1 MSKRSWARLPKECII
16 PSCDNKPAAKGMCS
30 THYCRQRDGI
40 DMDAPIVK
48 RTQNVGEC
56 AADDCQNGARV
67 KGWCDK
73 HYRRFKATG
82 DPLKTRW
89 KHRSGGE
96 CSVAECAKVSS
107 KGGFCEMHHK
117 RNLIYGDP
125 NVSAGGGRSVAEDA
139 IFSFVRSVSPDAV
152 QSSRHIISPY
162 EIDIHVKRE
171 NMEDIAIEFNG
182 LYWHSEERKLVGH
195 HYMKYSLCKERGI
208 QLIQIWED
216 EWNRNPELVKHMIA
230 RKLGVRERAIGARQ
244 TQLADLS
251 YRDAKDFLDANH
263 IQGGATGSSYVG
275 LVDKKTGELVAA
287 GVFKRRKDGSAE
299 LVRYAATATVHG
311 GLKKMM
317 SHLPYDRFVTFADH
331 CVSSGALYEET
342 GWIKDGELPPDY
354 RYVVNGQRVH
364 KFNYRLKRFR
374 EDPELEYVEGLTERE
389 LADLNGIPRIWDAG
403 KTRYVY
409 TKS

>member
-89 KHRSGGE
+89 KHRSGGG
-96 CSVAECAKVSS
+96 CSVAGCAKASS

-117 RNLIYGDP
+117 RSLIHGDP

-139 IFSFVRSVSPDAV
+139 IFGFVRSIAPNAV
-152 QSSRHIISPY
+152 QSDRSTVSPY
-162 EIDIHVKRE
+162 ELDIYITRGA
-171 NMEDIAIEFNG
+171 NDIAIEFNG
-182 LYWHSEERKLVGH
+182 IYWHDENHVGKDH
-195 HYMKYSLCKERGI
+195 HHMKYSLCKERGI

-230 RKLGVRERAIGARQ
+230 RKLGVRERAIGARR
-244 TQLADLS
+244 TQLTDLS

-263 IQGGATGSSYVG
+263 IQGGAAGSSYVG
-275 LVDKKTGELVAA
+275 LADKKTGELVAV

-317 SHLPYDRFVTFADH
+317 SHLSYDRFITFADH

-342 GWIKDGELPPDY
+342 GWINDGELPPDY
-354 RYVVNGQRVH
+354 RYVVDGQRVH

-374 EDPELEYVEGLTERE
+374 EDAELEYVEGLTERE